1 MAIDARLIHSN
12 SLLSAALFSKG
23 EPHGDSV
30 SVQKLSTGDPKYK
43 APKGLYFIY
52 MHVASAGHLGV
63 RQLFDP
69 APGPD
74 LPGIKA
80 AEKALYASAKAG
92 NSHKT
97 NFEDMVWRGPC
108 WITMVI
114 DNPGWEF
121 YSENFHNHDPMIF
134 RKSKEVIENGHPVPK
149 EFHENWSF
157 YDALK
162 FVLDGGSGGRSA
174 VRCINYFKFDQ
185 DGNDIGTG
193 QSRNYCFELY
203 LQVPFYT
210 RGRTQ
215 KVTILID
222 PDGQNQGP
230 PDLAP
235 RPPGPPRK
243 ARKAKWLEWVDIIG
257 D

>member
-1 MAIDARLIHSN
+1 MSSEARLIRSN

-30 SVQKLSTGDPKYK
+30 FVQKLAGNDPKYR

-52 MHVASAGHLGV
+52 IHVDSAGHLGV

-80 AEKALYASAKAG
+80 AEKVLYARAKAG

-97 NFEDMVWRGPC
+97 NFEDIIWHGPC
-108 WITMVI
+108 WVTMVI

-121 YSENFHNHDPMIF
+121 YRENFESHDPMIF
-134 RKSKEVIENGHPVPK
+134 RKSKEVIKNGRPVPK
-149 EFHENWSF
+149 DFDENWSF
-157 YDALK
+157 YDAVK
-162 FVLDGGSGGRSA
+162 FIIDDGSGGRSA
-174 VRCINYFKFDQ
+174 IRCINYFKYDRL
-185 DGNDIGTG
+185 GNDIGTG

-210 RGRTQ
+210 DGRTQ

-230 PDLAP
+230 PNLAP
-235 RPPGPPRK
+235 RPSGPPR
-243 ARKAKWLEWVDIIG
+243 
-257 D
+257 